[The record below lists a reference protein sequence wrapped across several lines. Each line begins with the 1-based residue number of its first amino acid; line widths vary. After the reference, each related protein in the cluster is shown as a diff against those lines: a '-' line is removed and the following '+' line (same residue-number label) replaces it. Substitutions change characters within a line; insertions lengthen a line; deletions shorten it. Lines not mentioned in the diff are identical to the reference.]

1 MQSILWT
8 SLWKELIIL
17 LDILVFFF
25 SFCQF
30 KQLITNI
37 IIEHLLLILSLMT
50 NDSTKSVH
58 KFPINCTFWPQ
69 ELKDVNGTDYWH
81 WPYDTQLI
89 FIEQSV
95 LPRELHVN
103 IYHTNTRE
111 PVMCSTCG
119 ISTRVYCEVCWCAEC
134 VHESLTVK
142 KLRSLTFFNT
152 VLDDVKAVDFW
163 TGSSG
168 FWLDHLISS
177 PGLTPLVFQPGSP
190 VW

>member
-1 MQSILWT
+1 MIQQNQSTNSQSIAHSDLKNWKTLTVLTLTVWYSTNLHWT
-8 SLWKELIIL
+8 LRTPEGITCKYLSHKYQGNPLCVG
-17 LDILVFFF
+17 LVE
-25 SFCQF
+25 S
-30 KQLITNI
+30 
-37 IIEHLLLILSLMT
+37 
-50 NDSTKSVH
+50 
-58 KFPINCTFWPQ
+58 P
-69 ELKDVNGTDYWH
+69 
-81 WPYDTQLI
+81 
-89 FIEQSV
+89 
-95 LPRELHVN
+95 HVC
-103 IYHTNTRE
+103 IVR
-111 PVMCSTCG
+111 
-119 ISTRVYCEVCWCAEC
+119 CAEC